1 MRRFFSWKTA
11 FFLLGAAIFLFPFFH
26 DDGKRIF
33 DAGAPKNV
41 SVSVD
46 GAALR
51 YSGMKAVTVGELL
64 EEIGMEVV
72 PGDRMFPEKDANIF
86 SGMTLFVEREKKISI
101 KADGE
106 TKESVT
112 YRRTVIEVIEE
123 VGVSVKEEDIVKPE
137 RETMLDRT
145 MKVSVTRVEIKEE
158 TVEKKIAFE
167 TVEKEDDKLS
177 FRKRIV
183 TQKGENGVRSYRYR
197 VSYHDGKEVGRK
209 LLGNEITKEPI
220 KEIVTQGTYVK
231 TGKSHRG
238 AASWYAWTGTMAAAN
253 PWLPMGSY
261 VKVTNMDNGKSVIV
275 KINDR
280 GPFVPGRII
289 DLDKVAF
296 QKIASIGAGVI
307 NVKMEEIVN

>member
-1 MRRFFSWKTA
+1 
-11 FFLLGAAIFLFPFFH
+11 
-26 DDGKRIF
+26 
-33 DAGAPKNV
+33 
-41 SVSVD
+41 
-46 GAALR
+46 
-51 YSGMKAVTVGELL
+51 
-64 EEIGMEVV
+64 
-72 PGDRMFPEKDANIF
+72 MFPEKDANIF

-112 YRRTVIEVIEE
+112 YRRTVAEAVEE
-123 VGVSVKEEDIVKPE
+123 AGIFVKEEDIVKPD
-137 RETMLDRT
+137 RETVFDRE
-145 MKVSVTRVEIKEE
+145 VRISVTRVEIKEE

-167 TVEKEDDKLS
+167 TVEKEDDELS

>member
-1 MRRFFSWKTA
+1 MHMKRLLLIFVLCVGVYFF
-11 FFLLGAAIFLFPFFH
+11 FFH
-26 DDGKRIF
+26 DGEEERVF
-33 DAGAPKNV
+33 DAGAPKSV

-46 GAALR
+46 GTIFR
-51 YSGMKAVTVGELL
+51 YSGMKAVTVGELF

-72 PGDRMFPEKDANIF
+72 SGDRMFPEKDANLF
-86 SGMTLFVEREKKISI
+86 SGMTVFVEREKKISI
-101 KADGE
+101 KVDGE
-106 TKESVT
+106 TKEYSS
-112 YRRTVIEVIEE
+112 YQRTIQAVLDESGIELR
-123 VGVSVKEEDIVKPE
+123 EEDIIKPT
-137 RETMLDRT
+137 REALLDRT
-145 MKVSVTRVEIKEE
+145 TKISVTRVEIKEE

-167 TVEKEDDKLS
+167 TVEKEDAEIS
-177 FRKRIV
+177 FRKRVV
-183 TQKGENGVRSYRYR
+183 TQKGESGIRSYRYR

-209 LLGNEITKEPI
+209 LLGNEITKEPV

-261 VKVTNMDNGKSVIV
+261 VKVTNLDNGKSVIV

-307 NVKMEEIVN
+307 NVKMEEIIN